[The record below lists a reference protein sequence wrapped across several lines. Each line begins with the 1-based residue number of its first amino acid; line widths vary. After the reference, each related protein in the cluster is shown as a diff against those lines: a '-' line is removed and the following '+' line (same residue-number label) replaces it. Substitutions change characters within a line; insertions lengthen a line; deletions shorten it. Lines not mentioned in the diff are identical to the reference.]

1 MSDASRRRNWQRC
14 CEIAPRGPSSCRRSG
29 DAAGEA
35 ARGVSWVYVEDENE
49 RLLEDSVV
57 DRVAGGRGDEETCRR
72 DDEDVFG
79 GRWR

>member
-1 MSDASRRRNWQRC
+1 M
-14 CEIAPRGPSSCRRSG
+14 
-29 DAAGEA
+29 
-35 ARGVSWVYVEDENE
+35 YVEDENE